1 MEQPSF
7 RQLVDSASD
16 IYDEVVFKT
25 NDLYNEPAPD
35 PVVSRIPVGSK
46 WIAGIYVGIVC

>member
-7 RQLVDSASD
+7 RQLVITASD
-16 IYDEVVFKT
+16 IYDRVVFNT

-35 PVVSRIPVGSK
+35 PIVSRNPFGSQK
-46 WIAGIYVGIVC
+46 